1 MARTDMDQVAR
12 ELAAHPQV
20 LRDAL
25 DPVDGSEV
33 DTALCS
39 VDTFCGVA
47 IGVMKKTNP
56 FKIRSVA
63 MTFEI
68 KARMDGVPVVRG
80 VS

>member
-12 ELAAHPQV
+12 ELAAHLQV

-39 VDTFCGVA
+39 V
-47 IGVMKKTNP
+47 
-56 FKIRSVA
+56 
-63 MTFEI
+63 
-68 KARMDGVPVVRG
+68 
-80 VS
+80 

>member
-1 MARTDMDQVAR
+1 MARADMDATAR
-12 ELAAHPQV
+12 ELAEHLQV

-25 DPVDGSEV
+25 DPVDGSSV

-39 VDTFCGVA
+39 VETFCAVA
-47 IGVMKKTNP
+47 LRVMKKTNP
-56 FKIRSVA
+56 SKIRSEA

-80 VS
+80 VA